1 MRRGIP
7 PVGEP
12 AESADGLSLDGN
24 RMGIFARTW
33 ALMGASWQVLMLD
46 KELLLFP
53 LLSAI
58 ATGIVTLTFVWP
70 LAQDQ
75 SWLQS
80 GDAASEFDQFLAY
93 ARLFLFYVCTYF
105 TVVFFNASLIT
116 AVHLRLKGKNP
127 TLMDGINGAWAR
139 KNEIFWW
146 VLLAA
151 TVGLLL
157 NTMKERSKNITSLL
171 FGALG
176 VAWSLLTYFVVPI
189 LVVEGKG
196 PVEAVKES
204 AAMIRRTWG
213 EEMVGGVSYGGI
225 SFFFSL
231 PAVAVAV
238 FGVGYLVN
246 GALVN
251 GMLLIGAAIVYG
263 FLLSLTMTTLS
274 SIFHTAVYHYARTGS
289 VPLGFDAPLLQSAFV
304 KK

>member
-1 MRRGIP
+1 
-7 PVGEP
+7 
-12 AESADGLSLDGN
+12 
-24 RMGIFARTW
+24 
-33 ALMGASWQVLMLD
+33 MGASWRVLMLD

-53 LLSAI
+53 VLSTI
-58 ATGIVTLTFVWP
+58 ATGLVTLTFVIP

-80 GDAASEFDQFLAY
+80 GDGASELEQFLAA

-105 TVVFFNASLIT
+105 TVVFFNASLIMS
-116 AVHLRLKGKNP
+116 VHLRLTGKNP
-127 TLMDGINGAWAR
+127 TLMDGMRGAWAR
-139 KNEIFWW
+139 KGEIFGW

-157 NTMKERSKNITSLL
+157 NAMKERSKGLTSFLI
-171 FGALG
+171 GVTG

-213 EEMVGGVSYGGI
+213 EELVGGFSYGGI
-225 SFFFSL
+225 SFFFSI
-231 PAVAVAV
+231 PAFAVAM
-238 FGVGYLVN
+238 FGVGYLVHGAWLN
-246 GALVN
+246 GL
-251 GMLLIGAAIVYG
+251 LLIGAAIVYG
-263 FLLSLTMTTLS
+263 FMLSLTMTTLS
-274 SIFHTAVYHYARTGS
+274 SIFHAAVYHYARTGA
-289 VPLGFDAPLLQSAFV
+289 VPQGFDAALLQSAFV